1 MYAKVDGEVQV
12 FRELKY
18 KNVKPLYLIDEY
30 GNVYSKYKKGYLK
43 SKKDKDGYLSLS
55 LAGID
60 KTVYVRVA
68 TLVAYNFIGKP
79 PKNMKDPT
87 IDHIDN
93 NIVNNYFKNLR
104 WMERGMNS
112 SIRVN
117 KGLGEKNS
125 EARLTNQNVI
135 EICELLAED
144 KLTLK
149 EIGEKYNVS
158 KSTISNIK
166 RKVRWRH
173 ITNNYI
179 FPKVNV
185 IRAKN
190 GRFSKVGS
198 TGK

>member
-43 SKKDKDGYLSLS
+43 PKKDKDGYLSLS
-55 LAGID
+55 LVGID

-117 KGLGEKNS
+117 KGVEEKNS

-158 KSTISNIK
+158 KYTISNIK
-166 RKVRWRH
+166 RKVSWRH

-185 IRAKN
+185 VRAKN

>member
-1 MYAKVDGEVQV
+1 MVKK
-12 FRELKY
+12 LKY

-30 GNVYSKYKKGYLK
+30 GNVYSNYKNGYL
-43 SKKDKDGYLSLS
+43 SPKKDKDGYLSLN

-60 KTVYVRVA
+60 KDIYVRVA
-68 TLVAYNFIGKP
+68 TLVAYNFIGEP

-104 WMERGMNS
+104 WMERGTNS

-117 KGLGEKNS
+117 KGVGEKNS

-135 EICELLAED
+135 EICELLVED

-158 KSTISNIK
+158 KYTINNIK
-166 RKVRWRH
+166 RKVSWRH

-179 FPKVNV
+179 FPKGNV
-185 IRAKN
+185 IKAKN

>member
-43 SKKDKDGYLSLS
+43 PKKDKDGYLSLS
-55 LAGID
+55 LVGID

-68 TLVAYNFIGKP
+68 TLIAYNFIGKP

-117 KGLGEKNS
+117 KGVGEKNS

-158 KSTISNIK
+158 KYTISNIK
-166 RKVRWRH
+166 RKVSWRH

>member
-43 SKKDKDGYLSLS
+43 PKKDKDGYLSLS
-55 LAGID
+55 LVGID

-117 KGLGEKNS
+117 KGVGEKNS

-158 KSTISNIK
+158 KYTISNIK
-166 RKVRWRH
+166 RKVSWRH

-190 GRFSKVGS
+190 GRFSRVGS

>member
-43 SKKDKDGYLSLS
+43 PKKDKDGYLSLS

-117 KGLGEKNS
+117 KGVGEKNS

-135 EICELLAED
+135 EICELLVED

-158 KSTISNIK
+158 KYTINNIK
-166 RKVRWRH
+166 RKVSWRH

>member
-30 GNVYSKYKKGYLK
+30 GTVYSKYKKGCLK
-43 SKKDKDGYLSLS
+43 PKKDKDGYLNLS

-117 KGLGEKNS
+117 KGVGEKNS

-185 IRAKN
+185 IRVKN

>member
-43 SKKDKDGYLSLS
+43 PKKDKDGYLSLS

-79 PKNMKDPT
+79 PKNTKDPT

-117 KGLGEKNS
+117 KGIGEKNS

>member
-1 MYAKVDGEVQV
+1 M

-43 SKKDKDGYLSLS
+43 PKKDKDGYLSLS

-112 SIRVN
+112 SVRAN
-117 KGLGEKNS
+117 KGVGEKNF
-125 EARLTNQNVI
+125 EAKLTNQNLI
-135 EICELLAED
+135 EICELLVEN

-158 KSTISNIK
+158 KYTISNIK
-166 RKVRWRH
+166 RKVNWKH
-173 ITNNYI
+173 ITNKYV
-179 FPKVNV
+179 FPKVNI

>member
-1 MYAKVDGEVQV
+1 MYAKVDAEVQV

-43 SKKDKDGYLSLS
+43 PKKDKDGYLSLS
-55 LAGID
+55 LVGID

-117 KGLGEKNS
+117 KGVGEKNS

-158 KSTISNIK
+158 KYTISNIK
-166 RKVRWRH
+166 RKVSWRH

>member
-43 SKKDKDGYLSLS
+43 PKKDKDGYLSLS
-55 LAGID
+55 LVGID

-117 KGLGEKNS
+117 KGVGEKNS

-135 EICELLAED
+135 EICELLVED

-158 KSTISNIK
+158 KYTISNIK
-166 RKVRWRH
+166 RKVSWRH

>member
-1 MYAKVDGEVQV
+1 MYAKVDGEVQM

-43 SKKDKDGYLSLS
+43 PKKDKDGYLSLS
-55 LAGID
+55 LVGID

-117 KGLGEKNS
+117 KGVGEKNS

-158 KSTISNIK
+158 KYTISNIK
-166 RKVRWRH
+166 RKVSWRH

>member
-43 SKKDKDGYLSLS
+43 PKKDKDGYLSLS
-55 LAGID
+55 LVGID

-117 KGLGEKNS
+117 KGVGEKNS

-158 KSTISNIK
+158 KYTISNIK
-166 RKVRWRH
+166 RKVSWRH

>member
-43 SKKDKDGYLSLS
+43 PKKDKDGYLSLS

-117 KGLGEKNS
+117 KGVGEKNS

-135 EICELLAED
+135 EICELLVED

-158 KSTISNIK
+158 KYTINNIK
-166 RKVRWRH
+166 RKVSWRH
-173 ITNNYI
+173 ITDNYI

-185 IRAKN
+185 IRTKN

>member
-18 KNVKPLYLIDEY
+18 KNVKTLYLIDEY

-43 SKKDKDGYLSLS
+43 PTKDKDGYLSLS

-79 PKNMKDPT
+79 TKNMKDPT

-117 KGLGEKNS
+117 KGVGEKNS

-185 IRAKN
+185 IRTKN